1 VWLSY
6 AKFEASADYD
16 NEQLDE
22 NGNRSEEDVEAFNT
36 RQMDRLQKSRG
47 IMLSV
52 DYIFLVVFGCIDQI
66 WIRLFYL

>member
-22 NGNRSEEDVEAFNT
+22 NGNPSEEDADAFNA
-36 RQMDRLQKSRG
+36 RQLDRLQKSRG
-47 IMLSV
+47 IFFFV
-52 DYIFLVVFGCIDQI
+52 DYMFVFGCIDQI
-66 WIRLFYL
+66 